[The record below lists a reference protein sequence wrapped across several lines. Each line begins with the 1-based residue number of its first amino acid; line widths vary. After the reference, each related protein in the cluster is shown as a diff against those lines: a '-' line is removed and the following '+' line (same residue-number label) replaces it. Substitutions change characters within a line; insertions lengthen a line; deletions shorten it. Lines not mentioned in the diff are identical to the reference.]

1 MIPALTLL
9 ALHAC
14 DTTPEEKPFNHFV
27 DVYQPILT
35 VNAGDTPARGP
46 RLQVLAHAELV
57 GACRELPEL
66 RADVNG
72 VQLKRLHGKVEDGN
86 YVYDRDCNVYE
97 FEGDAAWIAALPPS
111 ELQVITVTDGVTSVS
126 ATTRNLFAKPAL
138 TIENPAVAAGSEV
151 VLKWAPGGD
160 VVNEKAPV
168 SVSLKAADL
177 DAIVLTD
184 VKATAESI
192 TFTLPAELK
201 GEVSVDLRGTRAFN
215 PPVVACTSLSK
226 CEVSRAFVIEPVTL
240 NVK

>member
-1 MIPALTLL
+1 MIL
-9 ALHAC
+9 ALPLLSLLGC
-14 DTTPEEKPFNHFV
+14 DSTPEEKPFNHFV

-72 VQLKRLHGKVEDGN
+72 VQLTRLHGKVEDGN

-97 FEGDAAWIAALPPS
+97 FEGNAALIAALPPS

-126 ATTRNLFAKPAL
+126 TTTRNLFAKPAL
-138 TIENPAVAAGSEV
+138 TVENPKVAAGSEV
-151 VLKWAPGGD
+151 VLKWVPGGD

-168 SVSLKAADL
+168 SVSLKPAEA
-177 DAIVLTD
+177 DAIVVTE

-192 TFTLPAELK
+192 TFTLPSDLK
-201 GEVSVDLRGTRAFN
+201 GDVSVDLRGTRAFN
-215 PPVVACTSLSK
+215 PPVVACTSK
-226 CEVSRAFVIEPVTL
+226 TACEVSRAFVIEPLTL
-240 NVK
+240 TVN